1 MTVSL
6 RMGAALKG
14 LLARRCQADLGP
26 RATVSAGTG
35 ARLPLLFGRSHLRMS
50 TNHWGS
56 GQVMKSLHLAFASR
70 VQVPEVLSYLISY
83 QSKAEPQHN
92 FFFF

>member
-1 MTVSL
+1 
-6 RMGAALKG
+6 
-14 LLARRCQADLGP
+14 
-26 RATVSAGTG
+26 
-35 ARLPLLFGRSHLRMS
+35 MS